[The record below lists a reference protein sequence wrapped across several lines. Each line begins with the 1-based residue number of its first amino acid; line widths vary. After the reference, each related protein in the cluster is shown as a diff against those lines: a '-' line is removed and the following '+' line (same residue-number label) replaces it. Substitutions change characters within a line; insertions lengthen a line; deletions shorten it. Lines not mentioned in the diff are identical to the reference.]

1 MAIEDNVHNRD
12 TIQGSI
18 NQWYPFAARAIHAF
32 VSLLEDTL
40 ETKTPKL
47 ESVERAADHYYDDY
61 LRSTNLEVG
70 R

>member
-12 TIQGSI
+12 TIQGWI

-40 ETKTPKL
+40 ETKTP
-47 ESVERAADHYYDDY
+47 
-61 LRSTNLEVG
+61 
-70 R
+70 